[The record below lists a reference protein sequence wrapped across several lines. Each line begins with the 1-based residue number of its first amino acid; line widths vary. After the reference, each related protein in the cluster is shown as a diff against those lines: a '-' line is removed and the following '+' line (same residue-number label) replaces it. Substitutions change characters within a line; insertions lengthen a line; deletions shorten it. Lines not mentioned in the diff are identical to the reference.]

1 MSGFSFDQAVTV
13 ERVLSLL
20 AGGCIFTGLTDD
32 GQSVRVK
39 YAGEGVQPLA
49 DDVFQ
54 VKGRMGSYSNRWG
67 KETPQVLATV
77 MQRRVRP
84 GELLEPW
91 LRRLP
96 NIGPSR
102 ADRLVEAFG
111 HALPDVLRDFTRIGE
126 VAGVIEPSKRAL
138 AARIAAQV
146 YADMAEK
153 AGGDRMRMAE
163 IEFLILLEKA
173 GISEPRAAAHLW
185 RFMAG
190 PDAIARL
197 LRNPY
202 VPAHLMEWTVA
213 DRVGRR
219 LLRER
224 GEQGDLP
231 THPARLL
238 GGLASIWRQLIGEGD
253 SAAPEDRVRDL
264 LRTRGVDPDLAIAHA
279 RELGGLCR
287 AGMLLR
293 VPGASW
299 IEDQVIAAIRIMES
313 VAPTIRV
320 PPTDAL
326 DRVIDDSEIA
336 TQALPLT
343 CEQRAA
349 LARLLQLPF
358 SALRGGAGTGKTS
371 VMKVMSDVWE
381 RLGGDVVM
389 GALAGKAALQL
400 SRCAS
405 SPRCPRLAHTLAR
418 LIGMLERQQAR
429 EQDDA
434 GIRCRLAGDVTF
446 TSRTLFI
453 IDEAGMMDTP
463 TLHRLLRLLPE
474 GVRLLMAGDD
484 GQLFPI
490 GFGKVFHDVVEEGS
504 RVATLTKVLRQDE
517 SSVIPRV
524 ASQVRSGEAPCIAN
538 WNGESRGV
546 FLIPAGQRQQVQRS
560 MQGRDDLLVIAAR
573 RATVS
578 GINEAE
584 SLARRTDDTV
594 IRRLGPMATVA
605 NGDPIVITAN
615 SYHHG
620 LFNGQ
625 MGVVTDIGAECVE
638 VLLEGECQ
646 PRELPMEAQADVEL
660 AYCVTCHKAQG
671 SSADTVMIIV
681 ENSQLVSR
689 EWLYTGITRG
699 KYLVL
704 LIEGAPRAIEQ
715 AIRRR
720 TIRTTGMV
728 LGGRPAAS

>member
-1 MSGFSFDQAVTV
+1 MSGFAFDRVVTV
-13 ERVLSLL
+13 ERVLSRLE
-20 AGGCIFTGLTDD
+20 GGCIFSGHADD
-32 GQSVRVK
+32 GQSVLVK
-39 YAGEGVQPLA
+39 FTGKGVQPLA

-54 VKGRMGSYSNRWG
+54 VKGRMETYRNHWG
-67 KETPQVLATV
+67 KETPQVLTTV

-84 GELLEPW
+84 GELLGPW

-96 NIGPSR
+96 NIGPTR
-102 ADRLVEAFG
+102 ADRLLEAFG
-111 HALPDVLRDFTRIGE
+111 HALPDVLRDVARIGE

-146 YADMAEK
+146 YADMSEK
-153 AGGDRMRMAE
+153 SGADRMRLAE

-173 GISEPRAAAHLW
+173 GIREPRAAASLW

-202 VPAHLMEWTVA
+202 VPAHLMEWTLA

-224 GEQGDLP
+224 GEQGDLH

-238 GGLASIWRQLIGEGD
+238 GGLASVWRQLVGEGD
-253 SAAPEDRVRDL
+253 SAATDGRVRDL
-264 LRTRGVDPDLAIAHA
+264 LTARGVDPDLAIAHA
-279 RELGGLCR
+279 RQLGVLRRG
-287 AGMLLR
+287 GELLR

-299 IEDQVIAAIRIMES
+299 IEDQVVAAIQTMEN
-313 VAPTIRV
+313 AATTITV
-320 PPTDAL
+320 PPADAL
-326 DRVIDDSEIA
+326 DRMIDDSEIA

-343 CEQRAA
+343 DEQRAA
-349 LARLLQLPF
+349 LAKLLRLPF
-358 SALRGGAGTGKTS
+358 SALQGGAGTGKTS
-371 VMKVMSDVWE
+371 VMKVLIHVWE

-418 LIGMLERQQAR
+418 LIGMLERQQ
-429 EQDDA
+429 DDT
-434 GIRCRLAGDVTF
+434 GKPRRLEGDVTF

-463 TLHRLLRLLPE
+463 TLYRLLRLLPE
-474 GVRLLMAGDD
+474 GGRLLMAGDD

-504 RVATLTKVLRQDE
+504 RVATLTRVLRQDE
-517 SSVIPRV
+517 GSVIPRV
-524 ASQVRSGEAPCIAN
+524 AAQVRSGETPCIAN
-538 WNGESRGV
+538 WNGETRGV
-546 FLIPAGQRQQVQRS
+546 YLVAAGQRQRVQRS
-560 MQGRDDLLVIAAR
+560 MQGRDDLFVIAAR
-573 RATVS
+573 RATV
-578 GINEAE
+578 GAINETE
-584 SLARRTDDTV
+584 SQARRTQNTLT
-594 IRRLGPMATVA
+594 RRLGPMAAVA
-605 NGDPIVITAN
+605 IGDPIVITAN
-615 SYHHG
+615 HYRHG

-625 MGVVTDIGAECVE
+625 MGVVTDIGGECVT
-638 VLLEGECQ
+638 VLLDGESQ
-646 PRELPMEAQADVEL
+646 PRALPEEAQADVEL

-671 SSADTVMIIV
+671 SSADTVMIVV
-681 ENSQLVSR
+681 ENSWIVSR
-689 EWLYTGITRG
+689 EWLYTGMTRG
-699 KYLVL
+699 KHLVL
-704 LIEGAPRAIEQ
+704 LIEEAPGAIEQ

-728 LGGRPAAS
+728 LGRRPAGS